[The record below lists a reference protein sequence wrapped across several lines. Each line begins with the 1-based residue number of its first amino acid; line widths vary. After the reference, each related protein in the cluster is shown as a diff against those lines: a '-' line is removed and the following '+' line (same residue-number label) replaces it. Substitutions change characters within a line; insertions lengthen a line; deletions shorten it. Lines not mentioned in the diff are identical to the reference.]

1 MCLFKV
7 KSLLTKK
14 KVLINIDKYFSHNL
28 NINGKTMLN
37 FIIIII
43 IIIIV
48 ITIIVIVIIST
59 NLSI

>member
-1 MCLFKV
+1 M
-7 KSLLTKK
+7 
-14 KVLINIDKYFSHNL
+14 INIDKYFSHNL

-43 IIIIV
+43 IIIIIV
-48 ITIIVIVIIST
+48 ITIIVIVIISS